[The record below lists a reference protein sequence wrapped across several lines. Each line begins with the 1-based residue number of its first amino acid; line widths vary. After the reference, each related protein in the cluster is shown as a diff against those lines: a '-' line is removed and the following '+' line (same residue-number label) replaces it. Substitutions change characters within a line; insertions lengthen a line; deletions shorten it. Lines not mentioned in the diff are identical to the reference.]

1 MISNTKVLN
10 FLKKLGVVDSKI
22 RYGLSSNDLH
32 QICVDR
38 GLGIEAESGA
48 LAVNTG
54 EFTGRSP
61 KDRFIV
67 KDDITRDKIWWG
79 DINIPFSKNKFESL
93 YKKVVKHISNK
104 ELFVRDAYACSDSR
118 FRVNIRI
125 ITELPWVNIFSINMF
140 LRPKKEELENFSPE
154 WTIIQ
159 APSFIAVPSKDGTRK
174 HNFSIIN
181 FKDKIILIGG
191 TGYTGEVKKGVFSV
205 LNFILPDSKET
216 LPMHCSANVGDNN
229 ETAIFFGLS
238 GTGKTTLS
246 ADPTRRLIGDD
257 EHGWSKDNV
266 IFNFEG
272 GCYAKVIDIK
282 EEKEP
287 DIYNAIKKGALL
299 ENVIFK
305 KDKSKVD
312 YTAGGFIDYY
322 GYPYCRG
329 RIFDS
334 LELDNGQYDQN
345 IDIFWASG
353 ACFFIKKEV
362 FNNLKGFDENFYC
375 HMEEIDLCWRITN
388 FNSELKKR
396 FMYKS
401 VVYHLGGGSLAYNDS
416 KKLFYNIRNH
426 YYMVTKNIETSD
438 LSYFFGF
445 SRLSIIN
452 QINMLLLFYYL
463 ITFKFKSIW
472 ILFKLLSSSGF
483 AQQQHKY
490 FLLSKNNNTPRYYV
504 IKSIIYNYL
513 ILKKRKYSQLNK
525 S

>member
-1 MISNTKVLN
+1 MKIAIVILNWNGVKLLEEFLPSVVNFSEDNPIYIIDNNSDDLSVDFIKKNHPNINIIVNNENFGYAKGYNEGLKKVDEEVYCLLNNDVQVTKGWLNPIIKEFESDNSLAVVQPKVLDYKN
-10 FLKKLGVVDSKI
+10 
-22 RYGLSSNDLH
+22 
-32 QICVDR
+32 
-38 GLGIEAESGA
+38 
-48 LAVNTG
+48 
-54 EFTGRSP
+54 
-61 KDRFIV
+61 
-67 KDDITRDKIWWG
+67 
-79 DINIPFSKNKFESL
+79 KNKFE
-93 YKKVVKHISNK
+93 
-104 ELFVRDAYACSDSR
+104 YA
-118 FRVNIRI
+118 
-125 ITELPWVNIFSINMF
+125 
-140 LRPKKEELENFSPE
+140 
-154 WTIIQ
+154 
-159 APSFIAVPSKDGTRK
+159 
-174 HNFSIIN
+174 
-181 FKDKIILIGG
+181 
-191 TGYTGEVKKGVFSV
+191 
-205 LNFILPDSKET
+205 
-216 LPMHCSANVGDNN
+216 
-229 ETAIFFGLS
+229 
-238 GTGKTTLS
+238 
-246 ADPTRRLIGDD
+246 
-257 EHGWSKDNV
+257 
-266 IFNFEG
+266 
-272 GCYAKVIDIK
+272 
-282 EEKEP
+282 
-287 DIYNAIKKGALL
+287 GA
-299 ENVIFK
+299 
-305 KDKSKVD
+305 
-312 YTAGGFIDYY
+312 AGGFIDYY

-334 LELDNGQYDQN
+334 VELDNGQYDQN

>member
-1 MISNTKVLN
+1 MDYKN
-10 FLKKLGVVDSKI
+10 
-22 RYGLSSNDLH
+22 
-32 QICVDR
+32 
-38 GLGIEAESGA
+38 
-48 LAVNTG
+48 
-54 EFTGRSP
+54 
-61 KDRFIV
+61 
-67 KDDITRDKIWWG
+67 
-79 DINIPFSKNKFESL
+79 KNKFE
-93 YKKVVKHISNK
+93 
-104 ELFVRDAYACSDSR
+104 YA
-118 FRVNIRI
+118 
-125 ITELPWVNIFSINMF
+125 
-140 LRPKKEELENFSPE
+140 
-154 WTIIQ
+154 
-159 APSFIAVPSKDGTRK
+159 
-174 HNFSIIN
+174 
-181 FKDKIILIGG
+181 
-191 TGYTGEVKKGVFSV
+191 
-205 LNFILPDSKET
+205 
-216 LPMHCSANVGDNN
+216 
-229 ETAIFFGLS
+229 
-238 GTGKTTLS
+238 
-246 ADPTRRLIGDD
+246 
-257 EHGWSKDNV
+257 
-266 IFNFEG
+266 
-272 GCYAKVIDIK
+272 
-282 EEKEP
+282 
-287 DIYNAIKKGALL
+287 GA
-299 ENVIFK
+299 
-305 KDKSKVD
+305 
-312 YTAGGFIDYY
+312 AGGFIDYY

-334 LELDNGQYDQN
+334 VELDNGQYDQN

-396 FMYKS
+396 FIYKS

-463 ITFKFKSIW
+463 ITFKFKSMW
-472 ILFKLLSSSGF
+472 IFFKLLSSSGF

>member
-1 MISNTKVLN
+1 MKIAIVILNWNGVKLLEEFLPSVVNFSEDNPIYIIDNNSDDLSVDFIKKNHPNINIIVNNENFGYAKGYNEGLKKVDEEVYCLLNNDVQVTKGWLNPIIKEFESDNSLAVVQPKVLDYKN
-10 FLKKLGVVDSKI
+10 
-22 RYGLSSNDLH
+22 
-32 QICVDR
+32 
-38 GLGIEAESGA
+38 
-48 LAVNTG
+48 
-54 EFTGRSP
+54 
-61 KDRFIV
+61 
-67 KDDITRDKIWWG
+67 
-79 DINIPFSKNKFESL
+79 KNKFE
-93 YKKVVKHISNK
+93 
-104 ELFVRDAYACSDSR
+104 YA
-118 FRVNIRI
+118 
-125 ITELPWVNIFSINMF
+125 
-140 LRPKKEELENFSPE
+140 
-154 WTIIQ
+154 
-159 APSFIAVPSKDGTRK
+159 
-174 HNFSIIN
+174 
-181 FKDKIILIGG
+181 
-191 TGYTGEVKKGVFSV
+191 
-205 LNFILPDSKET
+205 
-216 LPMHCSANVGDNN
+216 
-229 ETAIFFGLS
+229 
-238 GTGKTTLS
+238 
-246 ADPTRRLIGDD
+246 
-257 EHGWSKDNV
+257 
-266 IFNFEG
+266 
-272 GCYAKVIDIK
+272 
-282 EEKEP
+282 
-287 DIYNAIKKGALL
+287 GA
-299 ENVIFK
+299 
-305 KDKSKVD
+305 
-312 YTAGGFIDYY
+312 AGGFIDYY

-334 LELDNGQYDQN
+334 VELDNGQYDQN

-388 FNSELKKR
+388 FNSELKKK
-396 FMYKS
+396 FIYKS

>member
-1 MISNTKVLN
+1 MKIAIVILNWNGVKLLEEFLPSVVNFSEDNPIYIIDNNSDDLSVDFIKKNHPNINIIVNNENFGYAKGYNEGLKKVDEEVYCLLNNDVQVTKGWLNPIIKEFESDNSLAVVQPKVLDYKN
-10 FLKKLGVVDSKI
+10 
-22 RYGLSSNDLH
+22 
-32 QICVDR
+32 
-38 GLGIEAESGA
+38 
-48 LAVNTG
+48 
-54 EFTGRSP
+54 
-61 KDRFIV
+61 
-67 KDDITRDKIWWG
+67 
-79 DINIPFSKNKFESL
+79 KNKFE
-93 YKKVVKHISNK
+93 
-104 ELFVRDAYACSDSR
+104 YA
-118 FRVNIRI
+118 
-125 ITELPWVNIFSINMF
+125 
-140 LRPKKEELENFSPE
+140 
-154 WTIIQ
+154 
-159 APSFIAVPSKDGTRK
+159 
-174 HNFSIIN
+174 
-181 FKDKIILIGG
+181 
-191 TGYTGEVKKGVFSV
+191 
-205 LNFILPDSKET
+205 
-216 LPMHCSANVGDNN
+216 
-229 ETAIFFGLS
+229 
-238 GTGKTTLS
+238 
-246 ADPTRRLIGDD
+246 
-257 EHGWSKDNV
+257 
-266 IFNFEG
+266 
-272 GCYAKVIDIK
+272 
-282 EEKEP
+282 
-287 DIYNAIKKGALL
+287 GA
-299 ENVIFK
+299 
-305 KDKSKVD
+305 
-312 YTAGGFIDYY
+312 AGGFIDYY

-334 LELDNGQYDQN
+334 VELDNGQYDQN

-463 ITFKFKSIW
+463 ITFKFKSMW
-472 ILFKLLSSSGF
+472 IFFKLLSSSGF

>member
-1 MISNTKVLN
+1 MKIAIVILNWNGVKLLEEFLPSVVNFSEDNPIYIIDNNSDDLSVDFIKKNHPNINIIVNNENFGYAKGYNEGLKKVDEEVYCLLNNDVQVTKGWLNPIIKEFESDNSLAVVQPKVLDYKN
-10 FLKKLGVVDSKI
+10 
-22 RYGLSSNDLH
+22 
-32 QICVDR
+32 
-38 GLGIEAESGA
+38 
-48 LAVNTG
+48 
-54 EFTGRSP
+54 
-61 KDRFIV
+61 
-67 KDDITRDKIWWG
+67 
-79 DINIPFSKNKFESL
+79 KNKFE
-93 YKKVVKHISNK
+93 
-104 ELFVRDAYACSDSR
+104 YA
-118 FRVNIRI
+118 
-125 ITELPWVNIFSINMF
+125 
-140 LRPKKEELENFSPE
+140 
-154 WTIIQ
+154 
-159 APSFIAVPSKDGTRK
+159 
-174 HNFSIIN
+174 
-181 FKDKIILIGG
+181 
-191 TGYTGEVKKGVFSV
+191 
-205 LNFILPDSKET
+205 
-216 LPMHCSANVGDNN
+216 
-229 ETAIFFGLS
+229 
-238 GTGKTTLS
+238 
-246 ADPTRRLIGDD
+246 
-257 EHGWSKDNV
+257 
-266 IFNFEG
+266 
-272 GCYAKVIDIK
+272 
-282 EEKEP
+282 
-287 DIYNAIKKGALL
+287 GA
-299 ENVIFK
+299 
-305 KDKSKVD
+305 
-312 YTAGGFIDYY
+312 AGGFIDYY

-334 LELDNGQYDQN
+334 VELDNGQYDQN

-463 ITFKFKSIW
+463 ITFKFKTMW
-472 ILFKLLSSSGF
+472 ILIKLLISSGF

>member
-1 MISNTKVLN
+1 MKIAIVILNWNGVKLLEEFLPSVVNFSEDNPIYIIDNNSDDLSVDFIKKNHPNIIIIVNNENYGYAKGYNEGLKKVDEEVYCLLNNDVQVTKGWLNPIIKEFESDNSLAVVQPKVLDYKN
-10 FLKKLGVVDSKI
+10 
-22 RYGLSSNDLH
+22 
-32 QICVDR
+32 
-38 GLGIEAESGA
+38 
-48 LAVNTG
+48 
-54 EFTGRSP
+54 
-61 KDRFIV
+61 
-67 KDDITRDKIWWG
+67 
-79 DINIPFSKNKFESL
+79 KNKFE
-93 YKKVVKHISNK
+93 
-104 ELFVRDAYACSDSR
+104 YA
-118 FRVNIRI
+118 
-125 ITELPWVNIFSINMF
+125 
-140 LRPKKEELENFSPE
+140 
-154 WTIIQ
+154 
-159 APSFIAVPSKDGTRK
+159 
-174 HNFSIIN
+174 
-181 FKDKIILIGG
+181 
-191 TGYTGEVKKGVFSV
+191 
-205 LNFILPDSKET
+205 
-216 LPMHCSANVGDNN
+216 
-229 ETAIFFGLS
+229 
-238 GTGKTTLS
+238 
-246 ADPTRRLIGDD
+246 
-257 EHGWSKDNV
+257 
-266 IFNFEG
+266 
-272 GCYAKVIDIK
+272 
-282 EEKEP
+282 
-287 DIYNAIKKGALL
+287 GA
-299 ENVIFK
+299 
-305 KDKSKVD
+305 
-312 YTAGGFIDYY
+312 AGGFIDYY

>member
-1 MISNTKVLN
+1 MKIAIVILNWNGVKLLEEFLPSVVNFSEDNPIYIIDNNSDDLSVDFIKKNHPNINIIVNNENFGYAKGYNEGLKKVDEEVYCLLNNDVQVTKGWLNPIIKEFESDNSLAVVQPKVLDYKN
-10 FLKKLGVVDSKI
+10 
-22 RYGLSSNDLH
+22 
-32 QICVDR
+32 
-38 GLGIEAESGA
+38 
-48 LAVNTG
+48 
-54 EFTGRSP
+54 
-61 KDRFIV
+61 
-67 KDDITRDKIWWG
+67 
-79 DINIPFSKNKFESL
+79 KNKFE
-93 YKKVVKHISNK
+93 
-104 ELFVRDAYACSDSR
+104 YA
-118 FRVNIRI
+118 
-125 ITELPWVNIFSINMF
+125 
-140 LRPKKEELENFSPE
+140 
-154 WTIIQ
+154 
-159 APSFIAVPSKDGTRK
+159 
-174 HNFSIIN
+174 
-181 FKDKIILIGG
+181 
-191 TGYTGEVKKGVFSV
+191 
-205 LNFILPDSKET
+205 
-216 LPMHCSANVGDNN
+216 
-229 ETAIFFGLS
+229 
-238 GTGKTTLS
+238 
-246 ADPTRRLIGDD
+246 
-257 EHGWSKDNV
+257 
-266 IFNFEG
+266 
-272 GCYAKVIDIK
+272 
-282 EEKEP
+282 
-287 DIYNAIKKGALL
+287 GA
-299 ENVIFK
+299 
-305 KDKSKVD
+305 
-312 YTAGGFIDYY
+312 AGGFIDYY

-334 LELDNGQYDQN
+334 VELDNGQYDQN

-452 QINMLLLFYYL
+452 QINILLLFYYL
-463 ITFKFKSIW
+463 ITFKFKTMW
-472 ILFKLLSSSGF
+472 ILFKLLISSGF
-483 AQQQHKY
+483 SQQQHKY

>member
-1 MISNTKVLN
+1 MKIAIVILNWNGVKLLEEFLPSVVNFSEDNPIYIIDNNSDDLSVDFIKKNHPNINIIVNNENFGYAKGYNEGLKKVDEEVYCLLNNDVQVTKGWLNPIIKEFESDNSLAVVQPKVLDYKN
-10 FLKKLGVVDSKI
+10 
-22 RYGLSSNDLH
+22 
-32 QICVDR
+32 
-38 GLGIEAESGA
+38 
-48 LAVNTG
+48 
-54 EFTGRSP
+54 
-61 KDRFIV
+61 
-67 KDDITRDKIWWG
+67 
-79 DINIPFSKNKFESL
+79 KNKFE
-93 YKKVVKHISNK
+93 
-104 ELFVRDAYACSDSR
+104 YA
-118 FRVNIRI
+118 
-125 ITELPWVNIFSINMF
+125 
-140 LRPKKEELENFSPE
+140 
-154 WTIIQ
+154 
-159 APSFIAVPSKDGTRK
+159 
-174 HNFSIIN
+174 
-181 FKDKIILIGG
+181 
-191 TGYTGEVKKGVFSV
+191 
-205 LNFILPDSKET
+205 
-216 LPMHCSANVGDNN
+216 
-229 ETAIFFGLS
+229 
-238 GTGKTTLS
+238 
-246 ADPTRRLIGDD
+246 
-257 EHGWSKDNV
+257 
-266 IFNFEG
+266 
-272 GCYAKVIDIK
+272 
-282 EEKEP
+282 
-287 DIYNAIKKGALL
+287 GA
-299 ENVIFK
+299 
-305 KDKSKVD
+305 
-312 YTAGGFIDYY
+312 AGGFIDYY

-334 LELDNGQYDQN
+334 VELDNGQYDQN

-452 QINMLLLFYYL
+452 QINILLLFYYL

>member
-1 MISNTKVLN
+1 MKIAIVILNWNGVKLLEEFLPSVVNFSEDNPIYIIDNNSDDLSVDFIKKNHPNINIIINNENYGYAKGYNEGLKKVDEEVYCLLNNDVQVTKGWLNPIIKEFESDNSLAVVQPKVLDYKN
-10 FLKKLGVVDSKI
+10 
-22 RYGLSSNDLH
+22 
-32 QICVDR
+32 
-38 GLGIEAESGA
+38 
-48 LAVNTG
+48 
-54 EFTGRSP
+54 
-61 KDRFIV
+61 
-67 KDDITRDKIWWG
+67 
-79 DINIPFSKNKFESL
+79 KNKFE
-93 YKKVVKHISNK
+93 
-104 ELFVRDAYACSDSR
+104 YA
-118 FRVNIRI
+118 
-125 ITELPWVNIFSINMF
+125 
-140 LRPKKEELENFSPE
+140 
-154 WTIIQ
+154 
-159 APSFIAVPSKDGTRK
+159 
-174 HNFSIIN
+174 
-181 FKDKIILIGG
+181 
-191 TGYTGEVKKGVFSV
+191 
-205 LNFILPDSKET
+205 
-216 LPMHCSANVGDNN
+216 
-229 ETAIFFGLS
+229 
-238 GTGKTTLS
+238 
-246 ADPTRRLIGDD
+246 
-257 EHGWSKDNV
+257 
-266 IFNFEG
+266 
-272 GCYAKVIDIK
+272 
-282 EEKEP
+282 
-287 DIYNAIKKGALL
+287 GA
-299 ENVIFK
+299 
-305 KDKSKVD
+305 
-312 YTAGGFIDYY
+312 AGGFIDYY

-334 LELDNGQYDQN
+334 VELDNGQYDQN

-396 FMYKS
+396 FIYKS

-463 ITFKFKSIW
+463 ITFKFKSMW
-472 ILFKLLSSSGF
+472 IFFKLLSSSGF

>member
-1 MISNTKVLN
+1 MKIAIVILNWNGVKLLEEFLPSVVNFSEDNPIYIIDNNSDDLSVDFIKKNHPNINIIINNENYGYAKGYNEGLKKVDEEVYCLLNNDVQVTKGWLNPIIKEFESDNFLAVVQPKVLDYKN
-10 FLKKLGVVDSKI
+10 
-22 RYGLSSNDLH
+22 
-32 QICVDR
+32 
-38 GLGIEAESGA
+38 
-48 LAVNTG
+48 
-54 EFTGRSP
+54 
-61 KDRFIV
+61 
-67 KDDITRDKIWWG
+67 
-79 DINIPFSKNKFESL
+79 KNKFE
-93 YKKVVKHISNK
+93 
-104 ELFVRDAYACSDSR
+104 YA
-118 FRVNIRI
+118 
-125 ITELPWVNIFSINMF
+125 
-140 LRPKKEELENFSPE
+140 
-154 WTIIQ
+154 
-159 APSFIAVPSKDGTRK
+159 
-174 HNFSIIN
+174 
-181 FKDKIILIGG
+181 
-191 TGYTGEVKKGVFSV
+191 
-205 LNFILPDSKET
+205 
-216 LPMHCSANVGDNN
+216 
-229 ETAIFFGLS
+229 
-238 GTGKTTLS
+238 
-246 ADPTRRLIGDD
+246 
-257 EHGWSKDNV
+257 
-266 IFNFEG
+266 
-272 GCYAKVIDIK
+272 
-282 EEKEP
+282 
-287 DIYNAIKKGALL
+287 GA
-299 ENVIFK
+299 
-305 KDKSKVD
+305 
-312 YTAGGFIDYY
+312 AGGFIDYY

-334 LELDNGQYDQN
+334 VELDNGQYDQN

-396 FMYKS
+396 FIYKS

-452 QINMLLLFYYL
+452 QINMLLFFYYL
-463 ITFKFKSIW
+463 ITFKFKSMW
-472 ILFKLLSSSGF
+472 IFFKLLSSSGF

>member
-1 MISNTKVLN
+1 MKIAIVILNWNGVKLLEEFLPSVVNFSEDNPIYIIDNNSDDLSVDFIKKNHPNINIIVNNENFGYAKGYNEGLKKVDEEVYCLLNNDVQVTKGWLNPIIKEFESDNSLAVVQPKVLDYKN
-10 FLKKLGVVDSKI
+10 
-22 RYGLSSNDLH
+22 
-32 QICVDR
+32 
-38 GLGIEAESGA
+38 
-48 LAVNTG
+48 
-54 EFTGRSP
+54 
-61 KDRFIV
+61 
-67 KDDITRDKIWWG
+67 
-79 DINIPFSKNKFESL
+79 KNKFE
-93 YKKVVKHISNK
+93 
-104 ELFVRDAYACSDSR
+104 YA
-118 FRVNIRI
+118 
-125 ITELPWVNIFSINMF
+125 
-140 LRPKKEELENFSPE
+140 
-154 WTIIQ
+154 
-159 APSFIAVPSKDGTRK
+159 
-174 HNFSIIN
+174 
-181 FKDKIILIGG
+181 
-191 TGYTGEVKKGVFSV
+191 
-205 LNFILPDSKET
+205 
-216 LPMHCSANVGDNN
+216 
-229 ETAIFFGLS
+229 
-238 GTGKTTLS
+238 
-246 ADPTRRLIGDD
+246 
-257 EHGWSKDNV
+257 
-266 IFNFEG
+266 
-272 GCYAKVIDIK
+272 
-282 EEKEP
+282 
-287 DIYNAIKKGALL
+287 GA
-299 ENVIFK
+299 
-305 KDKSKVD
+305 
-312 YTAGGFIDYY
+312 AGGFIDYY